1 MPLPVKDLSGLPEA
15 EREAEARRFVREEAR
30 RPFDLGTGPLL
41 RVALLKLASRDHVVT
56 LVVHHIV
63 SDGWSMKVFFRDL
76 AALYQ
81 GFAAAKP
88 SRLPELPVQ
97 YADYACWQRRWLQG
111 EILDAQ
117 LAYWKERLAGAPT
130 LEMPTDRPRP
140 PVQGIQGA
148 TESLLLPPELSAR
161 LKALA
166 RRENC
171 TLYMI
176 LVAAFQTLL
185 HRYSGQE
192 DISVGT
198 PIAGR
203 RLPQVEGLIGFFVNT
218 LVLRLD
224 LSGDPT
230 FSEVLGR
237 VREVTLGAY
246 AHQDLPFEML
256 VEALRPE
263 RDLSRTPLFQA
274 MFIFL
279 NAPVETVNL
288 PGLSLAPMEADSGT
302 AKFDLTLAFEDTD
315 RGLVGSLEYSTDL
328 FDESTA
334 RRLAGHYQTLLE
346 AAVADPELP
355 LSRLPLLTE
364 EERLELGRFNDTAEA
379 FPGEHLLHRLVE
391 EQTARSPD
399 APAVTF
405 EGRTLSYGDL
415 GRRASALARRLRAL
429 GVGPDVPVGVCLER
443 STGLVAALLGVLRAG
458 GAYLPLDP
466 DHPAQRLALM
476 LQDAAPPVVLAHR
489 RLATRLPQYGGR
501 TLWIDDDGNAEGPG
515 GDAPLT
521 DGPAPTPERL
531 AYVIYTSGSTGTPKG
546 AMNTHEGVCNRLLW
560 MQKRYRLTPADAVL
574 QKTPFSFDVSV
585 WEFFWP
591 LLAGARLVL
600 ARPGGHRDPAYLAG
614 LIRDEKVTVCH
625 FVPSMLRAFCASR
638 GWKGAA
644 SRCATWSAA
653 ARRCPTSCR
662 RPSSP
667 GCRRVC
673 TTCTARPRR
682 PWTSPFGSA
691 GAATRAGSSPSA
703 GRWPT
708 PRCTCWTPPC
718 DPCRWGC
725 RASCTSAACRLARGY
740 LNRPRLTAERFL
752 EAGGLGRLYR
762 TGDRGRWLADGT
774 LEYLGRGDRQVKLR
788 GFRVEPGEVEAALLA
803 HPSVRE
809 AAVELRETAPGD
821 QRLVAYVAPDF
832 DERGDAPDRAAE
844 QVTQWRAVWE
854 ETYGRGGGGDAAF
867 DTVGWDS
874 SYTGLPLSDDDMREW
889 LDHAVRRILA
899 LKPER
904 LLEVGCGSGL
914 LLFRVAPHCQHY
926 TATDFSEQAVRR
938 LRELLPRVKPPLPSV
953 DLRQGTAEDLAGLPA
968 NEFDTV
974 VLNSVI
980 QYFPDIEYLIKVLEG
995 AVRVVRPGGRV
1006 FVGDVRNLRLLEA
1019 FHASVQLHRAADS
1032 LPVAQLMER
1041 VRRKASQERELL
1053 IDPAFFPALKERF
1066 PSITQ
1071 VDMQVKRGRRLNE
1084 MAAFR
1089 YDVVLHVVRA
1099 GRDDPESRLDGL
1111 RRERPY
1117 SDGPA
1122 PFAGRGSSRY
1132 SGPFRSAQ
1140 RPYPGGSHGLERTG
1154 RRPTGGDGR

>member
-1 MPLPVKDLSGLPEA
+1 M
-15 EREAEARRFVREEAR
+15 
-30 RPFDLGTGPLL
+30 
-41 RVALLKLASRDHVVT
+41 LK
-56 LVVHHIV
+56 
-63 SDGWSMKVFFRDL
+63 
-76 AALYQ
+76 
-81 GFAAAKP
+81 
-88 SRLPELPVQ
+88 
-97 YADYACWQRRWLQG
+97 
-111 EILDAQ
+111 
-117 LAYWKERLAGAPT
+117 
-130 LEMPTDRPRP
+130 
-140 PVQGIQGA
+140 
-148 TESLLLPPELSAR
+148 
-161 LKALA
+161 
-166 RRENC
+166 
-171 TLYMI
+171 
-176 LVAAFQTLL
+176 
-185 HRYSGQE
+185 
-192 DISVGT
+192 
-198 PIAGR
+198 
-203 RLPQVEGLIGFFVNT
+203 
-218 LVLRLD
+218 
-224 LSGDPT
+224 
-230 FSEVLGR
+230 
-237 VREVTLGAY
+237 
-246 AHQDLPFEML
+246 
-256 VEALRPE
+256 
-263 RDLSRTPLFQA
+263 
-274 MFIFL
+274 
-279 NAPVETVNL
+279 
-288 PGLSLAPMEADSGT
+288 
-302 AKFDLTLAFEDTD
+302 
-315 RGLVGSLEYSTDL
+315 
-328 FDESTA
+328 
-334 RRLAGHYQTLLE
+334 
-346 AAVADPELP
+346 
-355 LSRLPLLTE
+355 
-364 EERLELGRFNDTAEA
+364 
-379 FPGEHLLHRLVE
+379 
-391 EQTARSPD
+391 
-399 APAVTF
+399 
-405 EGRTLSYGDL
+405 
-415 GRRASALARRLRAL
+415 
-429 GVGPDVPVGVCLER
+429 
-443 STGLVAALLGVLRAG
+443 AG

-521 DGPAPTPERL
+521 DGPAPTPGRL

-625 FVPSMLRAFCASR
+625 FVPSMLRAFLREPGLEGSCLSLRDVVCSGEALPYELQEAFFARLPSR
-638 GWKGAA
+638 LHNLYGPTEAA
-644 SRCATWSAA
+644 VDVTFWECRRGD
-653 ARRCPTSCR
+653 ARRVVPIG
-662 RPSSP
+662 RPLANTTMHVLDAALRPLPVGVP
-667 GCRRVC
+667 GELYIGGVQ
-673 TTCTARPRR
+673 
-682 PWTSPFGSA
+682 
-691 GAATRAGSSPSA
+691 
-703 GRWPT
+703 
-708 PRCTCWTPPC
+708 
-718 DPCRWGC
+718 
-725 RASCTSAACRLARGY
+725 LARGY

-809 AAVELRETAPGD
+809 VAVELCETAPGD
-821 QRLVAYVAPDF
+821 GRLVAYVAPDF

-926 TATDFSEQAVRR
+926 TAVDFSEQAVRR

-995 AVRVVRPGGRV
+995 AVRVVRPGSRV

-1089 YDVVLHVVRA
+1089 YDVVLHVGAPAGTTLNPAWMDYEGSGLTLTALRHLLEEGRPDILALSGVPNARIPAEVTALKGLAADPRAETVGDLRRLPQKPPARPAIDPEDLWELGESLSYAVDVGWSAKGRDEGSLDVLFHRRTSAVIAPAVVSFPAGPAERRDWSAYGNDPLHGLVAQTLPTQLRDFLKERLPEYMIPSAFVVLGALPLSPNGKVDRKALPAPDQDRREWQGAFVPPRTSTEQLLASIWAEVLGVTRVGVHDNFFDLGGHSLQAVQVAARALKVLGRTVPVKALFLYPTVASLAAAGADAAPGGAADHGGPTTPQLAADSRSESAATSPLEKAPIPSLGPLVTLERRPLLPLFESGELAPVQAAAIGYLPTSWVEYTGLTPRDMIEGWCA
-1099 GRDDPESRLDGL
+1099 GRPVVSGVYETPLGRIGLMLIPRFDSQLYQDPEDLVAVLRQALQTAGRLV
-1111 RRERPY
+1111 
-1117 SDGPA
+1117 
-1122 PFAGRGSSRY
+1122 RGSSLSRAC
-1132 SGPFRSAQ
+1132 S
-1140 RPYPGGSHGLERTG
+1140 L
-1154 RRPTGGDGR
+1154 RRRVTGGPWSSRSQGGMRRGSRPGTPRRLPRSSFPSNGFWRKPGEK